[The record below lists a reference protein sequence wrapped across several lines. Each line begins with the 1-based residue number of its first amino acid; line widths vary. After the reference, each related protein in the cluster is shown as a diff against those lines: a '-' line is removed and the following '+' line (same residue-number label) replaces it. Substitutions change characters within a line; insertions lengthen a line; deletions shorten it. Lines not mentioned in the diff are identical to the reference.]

1 MLSCLPHEIGSVT
14 HFSSFLERS
23 QQNGPPVTCSRSQV
37 YRIFL
42 YRFPLLFCFTPISC
56 TSALKDY
63 VPKEAIWAHVCLS
76 QAFGTHTLTR
86 AYITLLGILTLSFA
100 KEESHKDHFY
110 APLFVCL
117 FRSPKTMPWRGTL
130 SSYTV
135 PVRSVATRYMWILST

>member
-1 MLSCLPHEIGSVT
+1 MLSCLPHEISSVT

-100 KEESHKDHFY
+100 KEESHKD
-110 APLFVCL
+110 
-117 FRSPKTMPWRGTL
+117 
-130 SSYTV
+130 
-135 PVRSVATRYMWILST
+135 RSVTLHLFFSSHTQTLKHVMVLSPCLPVINPHDVL